1 MADKFSFSR
10 RIRFVTILLTLWVG
24 AVTYRLVDLQILQK
38 ATMITDSEN
47 LHFSLQEIPARRGE
61 ILDTNGKL
69 LAISRKEYTIAGDPS
84 KEEDP
89 EGTAAALAKLLG
101 KKRAWRKRLA
111 IKLSDKNKYFCYI
124 ERRVDE
130 QTVAKVRDLK
140 LKHVYFQKEIWRK
153 YSNGWIASHMIGFI
167 NQDGS
172 TKEGIELSYN
182 DVMSGTPGEREVMRD
197 GRRRRNGL
205 EDTVIREPVIGANVM
220 LTVDISIQLFVEDA
234 LRRGL
239 KTSRA
244 RNLTAI
250 VMNPRDGAILAMA
263 NMPDFNPN
271 HFSKYSPFQRK
282 NRAVVDVY
290 EPASAFKIVTVASA
304 LDSGSI
310 SPGDVFFCE
319 NGGIQVFDRYIHDNK
334 PFGKLDVARI
344 LWHSSNVGAIKIAH
358 TMEPKTFFNYINAFG
373 FGTKTGVDLPAES
386 SGILAQ
392 PSEWTMVSSSY
403 LAIGHE
409 ISATPLQMLTA
420 ACAIANGGLLV
431 KPYVGSAILR
441 QDGTIEDIRP
451 EIRPRRVIREETAV
465 LMAKML
471 RGVVEHGT
479 AKDARIPGVSVF
491 GKTGTAQRL
500 DRGGYSRDKFNASFV
515 GFFPAEA
522 PRYGIIVV
530 VHDPQGKVH
539 GGEVAAPIFSLIGS
553 QIVQYERAT
562 APENKLHVS
571 MRTPNWP
578 AKKPVGSA
586 SERGMPSLI
595 GLGTRDLVRQS
606 RNMGLKLK
614 IHGNGRV
621 IRQTPKP
628 GAPIPRDRICKV
640 VLKEG

>member
-1 MADKFSFSR
+1 MAPKFSFSG
-10 RIRFVTILLTLWVG
+10 RIQFITILLTLWVVV
-24 AVTYRLVDLQILQK
+24 VTYRLVDLQILQK
-38 ATMITDSEN
+38 ASMKVVSEN
-47 LHFSLQEIPARRGE
+47 LHFSIQKIPAQRGE

-69 LAISRKEYTIAGDPS
+69 LAICRKEYTIAGDPS
-84 KEEDP
+84 REEDP
-89 EGTAAALAKLLG
+89 KGTAKALAKVLG
-101 KKRAWRKRLA
+101 KKRAWREKMARR
-111 IKLSDKNKYFCYI
+111 LSDKKKHFCYI
-124 ERRVDE
+124 QRRVDK

-153 YSNGWIASHMIGFI
+153 FPQGWNASHLIGFI

-172 TKEGIELSYN
+172 TKEGLELYY
-182 DVMSGTPGEREVMRD
+182 DEEMSGIPGEREVMRD
-197 GRRRRNGL
+197 GRRRKNGL
-205 EDTVIREPVIGANVM
+205 EDTVIREPVIGANLM

-239 KTSRA
+239 KTTRA
-244 RNLTAI
+244 KNLTAI
-250 VMNPRDGAILAMA
+250 VMDPRDGAILAMA
-263 NMPDFNPN
+263 NIPDFNPN
-271 HFSKYSPFQRK
+271 HFSKYNPFQRK

-290 EPASAFKIVTVASA
+290 EPASAFKMVTVAAA

-310 SPGDVFFCE
+310 SPTDVFYCE
-319 NGGIQVFDRYIHDNK
+319 NGGIQVYDRYIHDNK

-358 TMEPKTFFNYINAFG
+358 TIEPKTFFNYINAFG
-373 FGTKTGVDLPAES
+373 FGMRTGVDLPAES
-386 SGILAQ
+386 SGILTQ

-420 ACAIANGGLLV
+420 ACSIANGGLLV
-431 KPYVGSAILR
+431 RPHVGSMILH
-441 QDGTIEDIRP
+441 QDGSIEDIRP
-451 EIRPRRVIREETAV
+451 KIRPRRVIREETAL

-479 AKDARIPGVSVF
+479 AKAARIPGVSVF
-491 GKTGTAQRL
+491 GKTGTAQRI
-500 DRGGYSRDKFNASFV
+500 DRGEYSRDKFNASFV
-515 GFFPAEA
+515 GFFPAES

-553 QIVQYERAT
+553 QIVQYERVK
-562 APENKLHVS
+562 APENKLLVS
-571 MRTPNWP
+571 TRTPSWP
-578 AKKPVGSA
+578 AKKVAGSA
-586 SERGMPSLI
+586 SKKGMPSLI
-595 GLGTRDLVRQS
+595 GLRTRDLVRQS
-606 RNMGLKLK
+606 RNKGLKLK

-628 GAPIPRDRICKV
+628 GTPIPKDRICKV
-640 VLKEG
+640 VMKEG